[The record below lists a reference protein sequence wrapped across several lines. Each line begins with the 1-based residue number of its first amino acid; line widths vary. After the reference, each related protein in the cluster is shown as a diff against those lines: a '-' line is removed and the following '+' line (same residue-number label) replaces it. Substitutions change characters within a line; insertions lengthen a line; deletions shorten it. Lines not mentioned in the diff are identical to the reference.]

1 MYLQQSSING
11 IDNYI
16 NPPKYMKIYKNCITI
31 ANSGSV
37 GATFYHDYEF
47 VASDHVTVMWLK
59 DRPLTKKIAL
69 YLITL
74 LEKLGR

>member
-1 MYLQQSSING
+1 
-11 IDNYI
+11 
-16 NPPKYMKIYKNCITI
+16 MKIYKNCITI

-74 LEKLGR
+74 LEKLGDNYFLIGKCLIREYQKII